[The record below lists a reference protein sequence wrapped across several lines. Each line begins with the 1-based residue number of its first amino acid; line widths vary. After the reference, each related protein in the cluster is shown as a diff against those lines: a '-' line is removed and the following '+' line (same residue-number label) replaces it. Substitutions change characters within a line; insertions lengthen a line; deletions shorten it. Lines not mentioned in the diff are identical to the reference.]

1 MSRRKTWLAL
11 IAGAILV
18 LAGGRMALRYLD
30 WHWTEAARTDVAQL
44 QTLATSACRCTRE
57 KGEAAE
63 AACWQD
69 YKAAIANYDVT
80 SMATAC
86 APISTELDCITTAAG
101 EECIVTSYGSGICT
115 SEEAQAAEN
124 AYYTALNAEG
134 DFSTLDEAASAR
146 ANDRAN
152 AAFDAILERIKRG
165 ETVTASAPSGGC
177 AG

>member
-30 WHWTEAARTDVAQL
+30 WHLSDAARTEVAQL

-57 KGEAAE
+57 KGEAGE
-63 AACWQD
+63 AACWQE
-69 YKAAIANYDVT
+69 YKAAIADYDV
-80 SMATAC
+80 SSVATMC
-86 APISTELDCITTAAG
+86 APISTELDCIATAAG
-101 EECIVTSYGSGICT
+101 EECIVTGYGSGICT
-115 SEEAQAAEN
+115 EGEAQAVEA
-124 AYYTALNAEG
+124 AYSAAWNAEG
-134 DFSTLDEAASAR
+134 DIDTLDEAARRR

-152 AAFDAILERIKRG
+152 AAFDAIVDRIKRG